1 MGLRTPE
8 QFRNSLRDGRVVY
21 YKGKRVED
29 VAAHPVLKIGV
40 DSSAVDYELAED
52 PQWRELAVVESADA
66 APFSRFFLAPRSS
79 EDLLRRRKLV
89 ETGSRICFGF
99 PPFAK
104 EGGSDAVNAL
114 AIVTSRCDAANGTNY
129 ARRLETFRS
138 FLQREDLSISITMT
152 DAKGDRSLR
161 PSEQA
166 DPDLYLRKVRDVPGG
181 IIVRGAKAHITT
193 APYTNEFCVLPTR
206 ALSAAERAYAVA
218 FAIPANTS
226 GIRIIA
232 RSGPWE
238 EGFIDYPVANR
249 ASMVEGLVIFDDV
262 FVPDERI
269 FLNGEWQFAGP
280 LAQMFANYHR
290 VTAAAYKY
298 PFAELLAGSAQLV
311 AECNGVDRVA
321 HVRDKIAWLVM
332 YAESILALSE
342 AACHKAVQD
351 PGTGLYYPDPVI
363 GNAGKFFFAD
373 NYHAAVK
380 AVQDIAGGII
390 ATIPSEH
397 DWNNPETQPYLAK
410 YLAGSQK
417 ATVEERFRVIHLIK
431 DLVASELGGFWEVT
445 SLHAEGSLAAERL
458 ATYAHAD
465 MKRYR
470 DAARRAAQLG
480 PRLEQPLPRT
490 DSERHGALKS

>member
-8 QFRNSLRDGRVVY
+8 QFRNSLKDDRVVY

-29 VAAHPVLKIGV
+29 VTTHPVLKIGV
-40 DSSAVDYELAED
+40 DSSAVDYELAEN
-52 PQWRELAVVESADA
+52 PATRELAVVTSPEGE
-66 APFSRFFLAPRSS
+66 PYSRFFLPPRSP
-79 EDLLRRRKLV
+79 EDLLRRRKLA

-114 AIVTSRCDAANGTNY
+114 AILTAHCDAAHKTGY
-129 ARRLETFRS
+129 AARLEAFRRS
-138 FLQREDLSISITMT
+138 LQREDLSISITMT
-152 DAKGDRSLR
+152 DVKGDRMLR
-161 PSEQA
+161 PSQQA
-166 DPDLYLRKVRDVPGG
+166 DPDLYVRKVRRVEGG

-206 ALSAAERAYAVA
+206 AMAEADRDYAVA
-218 FAIPANTS
+218 FAIPANS
-226 GIRIIA
+226 KGIRIIA

-238 EGFIDYPVANR
+238 EGFVDYPVANR

-269 FLNGEWQFAGP
+269 FLEGEWAFAGP
-280 LAQMFANYHR
+280 LAGMFANYHR

-298 PFAELLAGSAQLV
+298 PFAELLVGTAQLA
-311 AECNGVDRVA
+311 AECNGIEKVS

-342 AACHKAVQD
+342 AACYKAQRD
-351 PGTGLYYPDPVI
+351 SLTGLYYPDPVV
-363 GNAGKFFFAD
+363 GNASKFFFAD
-373 NYHAAVK
+373 NYHQAVK
-380 AVQDIAGGII
+380 AVQDIAGGI
-390 ATIPSEH
+390 AVTIPSEH
-397 DWNNPETQPYLAK
+397 DWNNPETRGDLEK
-410 YLAGSQK
+410 YLAGGQK
-417 ATVEERFRVIHLIK
+417 MPTEDRFKIIHLVK

-470 DAARRAAQLG
+470 EAALRAAGLA
-480 PRLEQPLPRT
+480 PLPSSREKETRT
-490 DSERHGALKS
+490 TSAPASR

>member
-8 QFRNSLRDGRVVY
+8 QFRNSLKDGRIVY
-21 YKGKRVED
+21 YKGRRVED
-29 VAAHPVLKIGV
+29 VTTHPVLKVGV
-40 DSSAVDYELAED
+40 DSSAVDYELAET
-52 PQWRELAVVESADA
+52 PEWRELAVVQTPEGEA
-66 APFSRFFLAPRSS
+66 FSRFFLPPRSP

-114 AIVTSRCDAANGTNY
+114 AILTAHCDASTGSRY
-129 ARRLETFRS
+129 AERLEAFRCI
-138 FLQREDLSISITMT
+138 LQREDPSISITMT
-152 DAKGDRSLR
+152 DVKGDRSLR
-161 PSEQA
+161 PSQQA
-166 DPDLYLRKVRDVPGG
+166 DPDLYVRKVRRVDGG
-181 IIVRGAKAHITT
+181 MIVRGAKAHITT

-206 ALSAAERAYAVA
+206 AMTEADRDYAVA
-218 FAIPANTS
+218 FAIPANTK

-238 EGFIDYPVANR
+238 EGLVDYPVANR
-249 ASMVEGLVIFDDV
+249 AAMVEGLVIFEDV
-262 FVPDERI
+262 FIPDERI
-269 FLNGEWQFAGP
+269 FLEGEWQFAGP
-280 LAQMFANYHR
+280 LAGMFANFHR

-298 PFAELLAGSAQLV
+298 PFAELLAGAAQLI
-311 AECNGVDRVA
+311 AEANGIERVA

-342 AACHKAVQD
+342 AACHKAIPD
-351 PGTGLYYPDPVI
+351 SLTGLCYPDPVV
-363 GNAGKFFFAD
+363 GNASKFFFAD
-373 NYHAAVK
+373 NYHQAVK

-390 ATIPSEH
+390 ATVPSEH
-397 DWNNPETQPYLAK
+397 DWNNTETRADLEK
-410 YLAGSQK
+410 YMAGSQK
-417 ATVEERFRVIHLIK
+417 VSAEERFKVIHLVK

-470 DAARRAAQLG
+470 KAARRAAGLA
-480 PRLEQPLPRT
+480 PLV
-490 DSERHGALKS
+490 SAAGQGN